1 MDAVECVSPSD
12 ATVMQ
17 HNAIR
22 RFASSNAR
30 ILLTT
35 RESCGL
41 GMALSK
47 VDCVVILESALRSD
61 DDLMALDRAY
71 QIGKTNELPVLRLF
85 LAGTVEERMLHL
97 FKKSEPLLLSHLPK
111 GTNRKLSAVC
121 GYT

>member
-1 MDAVECVSPSD
+1 
-12 ATVMQ
+12 
-17 HNAIR
+17 
-22 RFASSNAR
+22 
-30 ILLTT
+30 
-35 RESCGL
+35 
-41 GMALSK
+41 MALSK

-111 GTNRKLSAVC
+111 EPTVSLVLYDGTESEM
-121 GYT
+121 